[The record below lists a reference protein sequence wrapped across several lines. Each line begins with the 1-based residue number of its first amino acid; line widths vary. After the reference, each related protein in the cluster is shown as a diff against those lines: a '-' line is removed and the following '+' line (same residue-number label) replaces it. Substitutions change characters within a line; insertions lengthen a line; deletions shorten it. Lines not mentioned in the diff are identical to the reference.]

1 MKTDV
6 VRLRIAPELKAQAQA
21 RAEAEN
27 RSLSNWLEN
36 LIRRELAKPDE
47 PKDG

>member
-1 MKTDV
+1 MKNGV
-6 VRLRIAPELKAQAQA
+6 LNIRIDSELKMKAQA

-47 PKDG
+47 LKKG

>member
-6 VRLRIAPELKAQAQA
+6 VRLRITPEQKAKIKE

-36 LIRRELAKPDE
+36 LIRRELAKQAE
-47 PKDG
+47 QKEA